1 MALGFNYDAY
11 NTAYGSDSFYDRLRS
26 RRGGYTDQRVSNV
39 VNNLNK
45 ALGTD
50 KKKLKD
56 FTKRQFA
63 KAQFLG
69 HAPNKSAENQQQY
82 FDALSAKFGEGTVD
96 ERLANLSAQETFGN
110 FTPEQTED
118 IRAALLAE
126 KYEKGFDQDQFDTLL
141 GKLTASKIRQGR
153 AAGIQ
158 DRAGTYAEGLANM
171 MRNF

>member
-1 MALGFNYDAY
+1 MALGFDYGAY
-11 NTAYGSDSFYDRLRS
+11 NAAYGSDDIYNRLRR
-26 RRGGYTDQRVSNV
+26 RRGFTDKQVSNV
-39 VNNLNK
+39 VKGLNK

-56 FTKRQFA
+56 FNERQFA
-63 KAQFLG
+63 KGRFLNYG
-69 HAPNKSAENQQQY
+69 STKAHKDQQKY
-82 FDALSAKFGEGTVD
+82 YDALSDKFGAGTVD
-96 ERLANLSAQETFGN
+96 ERLANLNAQQAFGN

-118 IRAALLAE
+118 IKASLLAE

-141 GKLTASKIRQGR
+141 GKLTESKIRQGR

-158 DRAGTYAEGLANM
+158 DRAGTYAAGLANM